1 MTMTSPLPLRFSTD
15 TDPDGAA
22 VLHVRGEVDL
32 ATAGQLRERL
42 LAEFARH
49 PRLVVDLSHAML
61 YDGAALRA
69 LHALHREAVRQHRLP
84 PALRGV
90 RPLLAKALRVTGM
103 NALFPIEPHAPF
115 QRSVTRAPLTR
126 LPNPASATPVV
137 QAA

>member
-1 MTMTSPLPLRFSTD
+1 MTMTPSLPLRFATE

-22 VLHVRGEVDL
+22 VLHVHGEVDL
-32 ATAGQLRERL
+32 ATADELRERL

-49 PRLVVDLSHAML
+49 PCLVVDLSHAML

-69 LHALHREAVRQHRLP
+69 LHALHREAIRQHRLP

-90 RPLLAKALRVTGM
+90 RPLLAKALKVTGL
-103 NALFPIEPHAPF
+103 NALFPLEPHVPF
-115 QRSVTRAPLTR
+115 RRSVTRTALAR
-126 LPNPASATPVV
+126 EAVRAQLA